1 MRSKKFIVAAV
12 GALSLTGGISGLAF
26 AGNGGPGGSG
36 GINLNIG
43 VPIAGDGSNGG
54 SITNNPANTANAG
67 CQATT
72 IDNQGACS
80 NSTSAR
86 TSGFNS

>member
-26 AGNGGPGGSG
+26 AGNGGPGGAG

-54 SITNNPANTANAG
+54 TANF
-67 CQATT
+67 TP
-72 IDNQGACS
+72 DNSA
-80 NSTSAR
+80 NS
-86 TSGFNS
+86 G